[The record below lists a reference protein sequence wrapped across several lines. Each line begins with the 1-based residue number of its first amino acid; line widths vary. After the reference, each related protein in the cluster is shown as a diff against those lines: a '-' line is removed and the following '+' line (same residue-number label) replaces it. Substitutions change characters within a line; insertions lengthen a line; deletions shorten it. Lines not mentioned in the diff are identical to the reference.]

1 MDDNI
6 IHINES
12 RSKYRYNEL
21 FSTDRHEF
29 SEISYEDL
37 MQQRIINVLLICS
50 NYDAFMLEEDGRINE
65 KIFLEYTSKNLRY
78 PPQFTHA
85 YTSEV
90 AFELLEKKKFDLVIT
105 MLNVGKIDAFEMAK
119 KVKRRFTN
127 IPIVV
132 LTHFSR
138 EVSMKLA
145 NEDLSSIDYVFC
157 WLGNAGLLLAIIK
170 LIEDKMNA
178 RYDIE
183 QKGVQA
189 ILLVEDSVRYYSSY
203 LPTIYKVIFEQ
214 TYELMTEGLNEH
226 RKTLRMRARPK
237 ILLAKT
243 FDDAVALY
251 QRYKN
256 NLLGII
262 SDVSYYRQGAKDKE
276 AGIKLAR
283 LIREEGSK
291 MPILLQSSDNWDET
305 LMKELGVIFM
315 NKYSQTLLV
324 DLKHYIRDNYGF
336 GEFVFRDP
344 ITDSEID
351 RANNL
356 HSIQVKISK
365 VDARCLQY
373 HVSNNHFSRWLK
385 ARALFSLAD
394 VFAAKSTDDFN
405 NVEEIRSYLIDTI
418 ANYRKT
424 KGRGIIASHIDEY
437 AIFTRLGD
445 GQLGGKARGL
455 AFIDSF
461 INKHKLMFKWDD
473 VMVTIPRTVVLT
485 TDLFDEFMELNNL
498 YEFAL
503 SEATD
508 EEIIE
513 RFSNAGTSPRLRKHV
528 EEICDAIK
536 SPLAVRSSSLL
547 EDSHYQPFAGV
558 YSTYMISN
566 NHYDVMIRRYQLE
579 QAIKSVY
586 ASVFFK
592 ESKAYISATS
602 NVIDEEKM
610 AVVIQEVSGRS
621 YGNRFYPAVSGVARS
636 INFYPIEPE
645 KYEDGIANIAFG
657 LGKTIVEGGISLR
670 FCPKYPQKV
679 LQLSVPNLALTD
691 SQKEFYALD
700 LDPEKFH
707 SSVDETVN
715 LLKLRIKQVENDK
728 ALKFVASTYDYQD
741 QIIREGL
748 YEGGKKIITF
758 ANILKHNSFPLS
770 EILQE
775 LLKIGQQEMN
785 NQVEIE
791 FSVNLDTPDNIPQ
804 TFHFLQIRPVVET
817 QEKNLVK
824 LEEHTNE
831 ETIVYCDHALGNG
844 IYENLRDV
852 VYIKPE
858 AFDPA
863 HTKTIAAT
871 IDRINSG
878 FVAEKKNYILI
889 GPGRWG
895 SSDPWLGVPIKWSQ
909 ISAALII
916 IESGLKNFQID
927 PSQGTHFFQNLTS
940 FHVGYFTINP
950 FNNDGYYDVDY
961 LDRHTAVFEDTF
973 VRHVR
978 FSHAALVKIDG
989 RKKKGIIYKPAERQP
1004 RVGNEG
1010 PLTTS

>member
-1 MDDNI
+1 MEDNTL
-6 IHINES
+6 HIQES
-12 RSKYRYNEL
+12 QSKYKYNEL
-21 FSTDRHEF
+21 FATDRHEF
-29 SEISYEDL
+29 NEISYQDL
-37 MQQRIINVLLICS
+37 MQERIINVLLICS
-50 NYDAFMLEEDGRINE
+50 NYDAFMLEDDGRINE

-78 PPQFTHA
+78 PPQFTQA
-85 YTSEV
+85 SSSEK

-119 KVKRRFTN
+119 KVKKRYAD

-138 EVSMKLA
+138 EVTIKLA
-145 NEDLSSIDYVFC
+145 DEDLSSIDYVFC
-157 WLGNAGLLLAIIK
+157 WLGNPSLLLAIIK

-178 RYDIE
+178 EFDVE
-183 QKGVQA
+183 HKGVQA

-203 LPTIYKVIFEQ
+203 LPTIYKAIFEQ
-214 TYELMTEGLNEH
+214 TNELMTEGLNEH

-243 FDDAVALY
+243 YDDAEVLY
-251 QRYKN
+251 HKYKN
-256 NLLGII
+256 NLLGVI
-262 SDVSYYRQGAKDKE
+262 SDITYYRKGVKDKE
-276 AGIKLAR
+276 AGIRLAQM
-283 LIREEGSK
+283 IRKQGSQI
-291 MPILLQSSDNWDET
+291 PVLLQSSDDWDEQI
-305 LMKELGVIFM
+305 MEELGVTFI
-315 NKYSQTLLV
+315 NKYSKTLLLE
-324 DLKHYIRDNYGF
+324 LKHYIKENYGF
-336 GEFVFRDP
+336 GDFVFRDP
-344 ITDSEID
+344 VKNVEVD

-356 HSIQVKISK
+356 HSLQVKIAR
-365 VDARCLQY
+365 VDGKCLMY

-394 VFAAKSTDDFN
+394 VFARKSTSDFDDN
-405 NVEEIRSYLIDTI
+405 IEEIRSYLIDTI

-461 INKHKLMFKWDD
+461 INKHKMMFKWDD
-473 VMVTIPRTVVLT
+473 AMITIPRTVVLT
-485 TDLFDEFMELNNL
+485 TDLFDEFMEDNNM
-498 YEFAL
+498 YDTVL
-503 SEATD
+503 SDLPD
-508 EEIIE
+508 EEILE
-513 RFSNAGTSPRLRKHV
+513 KFSSAPTPKRMKKFIM
-528 EEICDAIK
+528 EIAEAIR

-558 YSTYMISN
+558 YSTYMIPN
-566 NHYDVMIRRYQLE
+566 NHHDDRIRCYQLE

-586 ASVFFK
+586 ASVFYK
-592 ESKAYISATS
+592 ESKAYIAATS

-621 YGNRFYPAVSGVARS
+621 YGNRFYPAISGVARS
-636 INFYPIEPE
+636 VNFYPIEPE

-657 LGKTIVEGGISLR
+657 LGKTIVEGGISMR

-679 LQLSVPNLALTD
+679 LQLSIPELALTN

-715 LLKLRIKQVENDK
+715 LHKIRIKAAENDK
-728 ALKFVASTYDYQD
+728 ALKFVASTFDYHD
-741 QIIREGL
+741 QIIRDGL

-758 ANILKHNSFPLS
+758 SNILKYNSFPLA
-770 EILQE
+770 EILQK
-775 LLKIGQQEMN
+775 LLKIGQNEMN

-791 FSVNLDTPDNIPQ
+791 FSVNLDTPETQPRI
-804 TFHFLQIRPVVET
+804 FHFLQIRPIVET
-817 QEKNLVK
+817 QEKN
-824 LEEHTNE
+824 
-831 ETIVYCDHALGNG
+831 IVNLDCQQPKKALIYSEQALGNG
-844 IYENLRDV
+844 VIDNIHDV
-852 VYIKPE
+852 IYIKPDT
-858 AFDPA
+858 FDPA
-863 HTKTIAAT
+863 DTKQIAET
-871 IDRINSG
+871 IDKLNAV
-878 FVAEKKNYILI
+878 FVKQGSNYILV

-895 SSDPWLGVPIKWSQ
+895 SSDPWLGVPVKWSQ
-909 ISAALII
+909 ISAARLI

-940 FHVGYFTINP
+940 FNVGYFTINP
-950 FNNDGYYDVDY
+950 FLNDGIYDVDF
-961 LDRHTAVFEDTF
+961 LNTRKANFEDKH

-978 FSHAALVKIDG
+978 FEAPVVIKIDG
-989 RKKKGIIYKPAERQP
+989 RKKKGVVLKPE
-1004 RVGNEG
+1004 
-1010 PLTTS
+1010 S